1 MCFPPREPAPILLP
15 IIIGSLLLKPAPLPA
30 EDKDAKLG
38 ESGRLWALEKLEKPA
53 KPEVRE
59 TNWPRL
65 PIDHFVLEKIEQSGL
80 TPTRQADKRTLV
92 RRAYLDL
99 HGLPPTTAQLKSF
112 LEDRRPDAWKRLI
125 DEILASPR
133 YGERWGRHWLDVA
146 RYADSNGMDED
157 IVHPV
162 AFRYRD
168 YVIACFNDDKPFD
181 RFIIEQLAGDLMP
194 AGNFTQK
201 RAQTLGVGFLSVGPK
216 MLACDDPD
224 KMRRDIVDEQID
236 TTGRAFMGMTFG
248 CARCHDH
255 KFDPV
260 SIEDYY
266 GLAGIFMS
274 TRTLTKYSVVA
285 RFHQHDLSREEH
297 TKSRSEIA
305 GLEKRKANKATP
317 EEEKKQISRK
327 LEDLRK
333 DLPPIFEVMGVTEY
347 PTKDTKVHL
356 RGDYQ
361 TLGELI
367 PRRMPVTIAGKR
379 QPDIPADQSGRLQLA
394 KWIASPGN
402 PLTARVIANRIW
414 HWHFGRGIVT
424 TPDNFGHLG
433 QQPSHP
439 ALLDHLA
446 STLIDSGWSIKGLHR
461 IIMNSATYRQASLA
475 DTRLK
480 ETDPENRLF
489 ARWKPRRIESEV
501 LRDSILYKSN
511 RLDLTMGGSMLTEQS
526 HKYVDRNKQK
536 EYIKSMRRTIYLPV
550 LRSSGYDGQKAFDFP
565 DPAVITGKRNVSSV
579 TPQALYL
586 MNSDLIHKSSA
597 ALAKIMLEDTR
608 AMGSKARVSWLI
620 MHLMGREAT
629 AAEKERGEMFAGT
642 YGKDEKNTAWA
653 AFSRALFATNE
664 FLYIQ

>member
-1 MCFPPREPAPILLP
+1 LAV
-15 IIIGSLLLKPAPLPA
+15 IISTLTLQPGALPA
-30 EDKDAKLG
+30 EN
-38 ESGRLWALEKLEKPA
+38 SGGNSATGDRFWAFVLPTEPVQPTVSDPA
-53 KPEVRE
+53 WSRVP
-59 TNWPRL
+59 L
-65 PIDHFVLEKIEQSGL
+65 DHFILKKIEKAAL
-80 TPTRQADKRTLV
+80 HPTREAHRRILV

-99 HGLPPTTAQLKSF
+99 HGLPPTSAQLQSF
-112 LEDRRPDAWKRLI
+112 LKDHRPDAWQRLI
-125 DEILASPR
+125 NELLASPR

-168 YVIACFNDDKPFD
+168 YVIASFNDDKPFD
-181 RFIIEQLAGDLMP
+181 RFIIEQLAGDLLP
-194 AGNFTQK
+194 ADNLEQK
-201 RAQTLGVGFLSVGPK
+201 RTQTLGVGFLSVGPK

-255 KFDPV
+255 KYDPV

-266 GLAGIFMS
+266 GLAGIFLS
-274 TRTLTKYSVVA
+274 TKTLTKYSVVA
-285 RFHQHDLSREEH
+285 RFHQHDLSQDDHNQRRG
-297 TKSRSEIA
+297 KIA
-305 GLEKRKANKATP
+305 GLEKRKADKATP
-317 EEEKKQISRK
+317 DEEKKHID
-327 LEDLRK
+327 EDIQRLRK
-333 DLPPIFEVMGVTEY
+333 DLPPPFEVMGVTEY
-347 PTKDTKVHL
+347 PTKDAKVHL

-361 TLGELI
+361 TLGEII
-367 PRRMPVTIAGKR
+367 PRRMPKAIAGKG
-379 QPDIPADQSGRLQLA
+379 QPRMPANQSGRLQLA
-394 KWIASPGN
+394 NWIASPEH

-446 STLIDSGWSIKGLHR
+446 RRLIASGWSIKHLHR
-461 IIMNSATYRQASLA
+461 LIMNSATYRQSSLA
-475 DTRLK
+475 DSHLK
-480 ETDPENRLF
+480 KTDPENRLF
-489 ARWKPRRIESEV
+489 ARWKTRRIESEV
-501 LRDSILYKSN
+501 LRDSILFKSN

-526 HKYVDRNKQK
+526 HKYVDRKKQK
-536 EYIKSMRRTIYLPV
+536 QYIQNMRRTVYLPV

-586 MNSDLIHKSSA
+586 MNSELIHKSSRQ
-597 ALAKIMLEDTR
+597 LAEVMLGNTR
-608 AMGSKARVSWLI
+608 KAGNKNRVSWLI
-620 MHLMGREAT
+620 LHLLGREAT
-629 AAEKERGEMFAGT
+629 EAERERGDVFVKSYKGDDDTA
-642 YGKDEKNTAWA
+642 AWA
-653 AFSRALFATNE
+653 AFTRALFATNE

>member
-1 MCFPPREPAPILLP
+1 MLLAA
-15 IIIGSLLLKPAPLPA
+15 IIGCLLLQPVPLPA
-30 EDKDAKLG
+30 GDKDAEPGK
-38 ESGRLWALEKLEKPA
+38 SGRLWALEPLVLPKN
-53 KPEVRE
+53 PEVQK
-59 TNWPRL
+59 TSWPRVS
-65 PIDHFVLEKIEQSGL
+65 IDYLILEKIEQAGL
-80 TPTRQADKRTLV
+80 APTRQADKRTLV

-99 HGLPPTTAQLKSF
+99 HGLPPTTAQLKAF
-112 LEDRRPDAWKRLI
+112 LEDRQPDAWQRLI
-125 DEILASPR
+125 DQLLASPR

-168 YVIACFNDDKPFD
+168 YVIDSFNDDKPFD

-194 AGNFTQK
+194 SGNLAQK
-201 RAQTLGVGFLSVGPK
+201 RSQTLGVGFLSVGPK

-274 TRTLTKYSVVA
+274 TKTLTKYSVVA
-285 RFHQHDLSREEH
+285 RFHQHDLSEEKH
-297 TKSRSEIA
+297 TRKRREIA
-305 GLEKRKANKATP
+305 GLEKRKADKATP
-317 EEEKKQISRK
+317 EEEKKQISSK
-327 LEDLRK
+327 VGQLRK
-333 DLPPIFEVMGVTEY
+333 DLPPVFEVMGVTEY
-347 PTKDTKVHL
+347 PAKDVKVHL
-356 RGDYQ
+356 RGDYL

-367 PRRMPVTIAGKR
+367 PRRMPMAIAGKR
-379 QPDIPADQSGRLQLA
+379 QPDIPDDQSGRLQLA
-394 KWIASPGN
+394 QWIASPDH

-446 STLIDSGWSIKGLHR
+446 SSFIDSGWSIKQLHR
-461 IIMNSATYRQASLA
+461 LIMNSATYRQSSLA
-475 DTRLK
+475 ETQLK
-480 ETDPENRLF
+480 QTDPENGLF
-489 ARWKPRRIESEV
+489 ARWKPRRVESEV
-501 LRDSILYKSN
+501 LRDSVLFKSN
-511 RLDLTMGGSMLTEQS
+511 RLDLAMAGSMLKEQN
-526 HKYVDRNKQK
+526 HKYVDRGKQK

-565 DPAVITGKRNVSSV
+565 DPAVITGKRNVSAV

-586 MNSDLIHKSSA
+586 MNSELIHKSSS
-597 ALAKIMLEDTR
+597 ALAGIMLEDTR
-608 AMGSKARVSWLI
+608 EMGSKERTSWLI

-629 AAEKERGEMFAGT
+629 TSEQERGESFAAN
-642 YGKDEKNTAWA
+642 YGKDEEVAAWA

>member
-1 MCFPPREPAPILLP
+1 MLLAV
-15 IIIGSLLLKPAPLPA
+15 IIGCLFLESEPLA
-30 EDKDAKLG
+30 AGNKGAKHS
-38 ESGRLWALEKLEKPA
+38 ESSGLWALNKLRKPK
-53 KPEVRE
+53 KPKVKD
-59 TNWPRL
+59 TNWPRV
-65 PIDHFVLEKIEQSGL
+65 PIDYFILEKIEQSGL
-80 TPTRQADKRTLV
+80 APNQQADRRTLV

-99 HGLPPTTAQLKSF
+99 HGLPPTTAQLKAF
-112 LEDRRPDAWKRLI
+112 LEDGRPDAWQRLI
-125 DEILASPR
+125 DGLLASPR

-168 YVIACFNDDKPFD
+168 YVIASFNKDKPFD
-181 RFIIEQLAGDLMP
+181 QFIVEQLAGDLMP
-194 AGNFTQK
+194 AENLSQK
-201 RAQTLGVGFLSVGPK
+201 RAQTLGVGFLSIGPK

-274 TRTLTKYSVVA
+274 TKTLTKYSVVA
-285 RFHQHDLSREEH
+285 RFHQYDLSEEEH
-297 TKSRSEIA
+297 TRKRSEIA
-305 GLEKRKANKATP
+305 GLEKRKADKATP
-317 EEEKKQISRK
+317 EEEKKQISSK
-327 LEDLRK
+327 VGQLRK

-347 PTKDTKVHL
+347 PANDAKVHL

-361 TLGELI
+361 TLGALI
-367 PRRMPVTIAGKR
+367 PRRMPLAIAGKK
-379 QPDIPADQSGRLQLA
+379 QQDIPSDQSGRLQLA
-394 KWIASPGN
+394 TWITSPEN

-433 QQPSHP
+433 RKPSHP

-446 STLIDSGWSIKGLHR
+446 STLIDSKWSIKQLHR
-461 IIMNSATYRQASLA
+461 RIMNSATYRQSSLA
-475 DTRLK
+475 NKTLK
-480 ETDPENRLF
+480 QTDPENRLF
-489 ARWKPRRIESEV
+489 ARWKARRVESEV
-501 LRDSILYKSN
+501 LRDSVLFKSN
-511 RLDLTMGGSMLTEQS
+511 RLDLTMGGSMLKEGN
-526 HKYVDRNKQK
+526 HKYVNRGKQL

-579 TPQALYL
+579 APQALYL
-586 MNSDLIHKSSA
+586 MNSELIHKSSD
-597 ALAKIMLEDTR
+597 ALADIIIKGTPKMNVQQRT
-608 AMGSKARVSWLI
+608 SWLI
-620 MHLMGREAT
+620 MHLMGRDAT
-629 AAEKERGEMFAGT
+629 EIEIQRGERFVAT
-642 YGKDEKNTAWA
+642 YSQNEEIAAWA

>member
-1 MCFPPREPAPILLP
+1 MLLAAN
-15 IIIGSLLLKPAPLPA
+15 IGCLLLQSLPLPA
-30 EDKDAKLG
+30 GDKDAEPG
-38 ESGRLWALEKLEKPA
+38 ESGRLWALEPLVLPKN
-53 KPEVRE
+53 PEVQK
-59 TNWPRL
+59 TSWPRVS
-65 PIDHFVLEKIEQSGL
+65 IDYFILEKIEQAGL
-80 TPTRQADKRTLV
+80 APTRQAEKRTLA

-99 HGLPPTTAQLKSF
+99 HGLPPTTAQLKTF
-112 LEDRRPDAWKRLI
+112 LEDRQPDAWQRLI
-125 DEILASPR
+125 DKLLASPR

-168 YVIACFNDDKPFD
+168 YVIDSFNDDKPFD
-181 RFIIEQLAGDLMP
+181 RFIVEQLAGDLMP
-194 AGNFTQK
+194 SGNLAQK
-201 RAQTLGVGFLSVGPK
+201 RSQTLGVGFLSVGPK

-274 TRTLTKYSVVA
+274 TKTLTKYSVVA
-285 RFHQHDLSREEH
+285 RFHQHDLSEEEH
-297 TKSRSEIA
+297 ARRRREIA
-305 GLEKRKANKATP
+305 DLEKRKADKTTP
-317 EEEKKQISRK
+317 EEEKKQISSK
-327 LEDLRK
+327 VEQLRK
-333 DLPPIFEVMGVTEY
+333 DLPPVFEVMGVTEY
-347 PTKDTKVHL
+347 PAKDAKVHL
-356 RGDYQ
+356 RGDYL

-367 PRRMPVTIAGKR
+367 PRRMPADIAGKR

-394 KWIASPGN
+394 QWIASQDN

-446 STLIDSGWSIKGLHR
+446 SSFIDSGWSIKQLHR
-461 IIMNSATYRQASLA
+461 LIMNSATYRQSSLA
-475 DTRLK
+475 ETQLK
-480 ETDPENRLF
+480 QTDPENALF
-489 ARWKPRRIESEV
+489 ARWKPRRVESEV
-501 LRDSILYKSN
+501 LRDSILFKSN
-511 RLDLTMGGSMLTEQS
+511 RLDLTMGGSMLKEQN
-526 HKYVDRNKQK
+526 HKYVDRGKQK

-586 MNSDLIHKSSA
+586 MNSELVHESSSA
-597 ALAKIMLEDTR
+597 LAGIMLEDTR
-608 AMGSKARVSWLI
+608 EMGSKQRTSWLI

-629 AAEKERGEMFAGT
+629 TSEQDRGQSFAAN
-642 YGKDEKNTAWA
+642 YGKDEETAAWA